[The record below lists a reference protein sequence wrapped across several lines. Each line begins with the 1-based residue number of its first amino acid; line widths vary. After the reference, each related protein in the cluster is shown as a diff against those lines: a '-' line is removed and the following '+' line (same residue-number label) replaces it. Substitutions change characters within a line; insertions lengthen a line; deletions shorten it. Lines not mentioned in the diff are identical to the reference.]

1 MNSNEE
7 IDVKFNEITNFV
19 DITLS
24 NFSEHEKNSYNKNL
38 SLVSKQISSIEK
50 ENYEIRRLNKIIEN
64 TKKEF
69 IRENGFIVIGLF
81 LGLIVST
88 LYGTSFQYSVVLIIG
103 GIYLLYKNNDKN
115 NEILI
120 QTNKINSCNGTISIF
135 KRDLNI
141 LGVDNF
147 CIENLIKY
155 RNQNNDFYTDELYP
169 KEREISQSIKDR
181 VGCSIVIS
189 DYQIKLFTIKY
200 TLDDLGITYNKDTFE
215 NFLNS
220 YFLM

>member
-1 MNSNEE
+1 MNSIEE

-38 SLVSKQISSIEK
+38 SIVIKQISSIEK

-141 LGVDNF
+141 GRSSGV
-147 CIENLIKY
+147 LIIK
-155 RNQNNDFYTDELYP
+155 
-169 KEREISQSIKDR
+169 IS
-181 VGCSIVIS
+181 
-189 DYQIKLFTIKY
+189 
-200 TLDDLGITYNKDTFE
+200 
-215 NFLNS
+215 
-220 YFLM
+220 